1 MFFVA
6 TESCFL
12 WLSLARPFV
21 SIARR
26 YGGTSCQISVSSVHR
41 SAGGWSSWSSR
52 RTIAFPRGSG
62 IAMRYCYVVLL
73 RCNATLDCYVV
84 LPRCTATL
92 YYYVVL
98 LHCTATLYCYVVL
111 LRCTTTLYCYIV
123 LLHCT
128 ATLYCYVVLL
138 HCIATLYC
146 YVVLLRCTTTC
157 TVMWYCYVVLL
168 HGICCVILLHSFCSF
183 CSPRSLFLPAFFHH
197 IVASPPVSSC
207 PHIRA

>member
-1 MFFVA
+1 MAVA
-6 TESCFL
+6 RTSVRIDRPPVR
-12 WLSLARPFV
+12 WYILSNIGVIGRPAV
-21 SIARR
+21 GRVGRADE
-26 YGGTSCQISVSSVHR
+26 R
-41 SAGGWSSWSSR
+41 SR
-52 RTIAFPRGSG
+52 FRGV
-62 IAMRYCYVVLL
+62 VVLL
-73 RCNATLDCYVV
+73 CGI
-84 LPRCTATL
+84 ATL
-92 YYYVVL
+92 YYYVVM
-98 LHCTATLYCYVVL
+98 
-111 LRCTTTLYCYIV
+111 LRW
-123 LLHCT
+123 T